1 MGSFPQPFQ
10 EDFAEMS
17 PSGGL
22 LEQRFVISFASVI
35 WATPGFLP
43 PRDNAI
49 SRFSSSVGP
58 CILMCDPLASA
69 AYISSPVNPRIFNSS
84 DAATLLLGSPWHFE
98 QYCSN
103 ARAPAAVC
111 ANADFP
117 PGAKIAARP
126 AKIIKIRFVTGMS
139 PNPRVLGLSHAAPQY
154 TPDCL
159 YAQCGK
165 QFHMAEIICS
175 ILGCFG
181 SRKGNQGTIF

>member
-1 MGSFPQPFQ
+1 MGSFPEPFQ

-35 WATPGFLP
+35 WATPGFRP

-58 CILMCDPLASA
+58 CISICDPLASA
-69 AYISSPVNPRIFNSS
+69 ANISSPVKLRIFNSS
-84 DAATLLLGSPWHFE
+84 DAATVLLGSPWHFA

-111 ANADFP
+111 ANAAFP
-117 PGAKIAARP
+117 PGDKIAARP
-126 AKIIKIRFVTGMS
+126 AKIIKIRFVTSMS
-139 PNPRVLGLSHAAPQY
+139 PIPGFQCSYQAAPQY
-154 TPDCL
+154 TSDRL
-159 YAQCGK
+159 YTQCASSVRTPK
-165 QFHMAEIICS
+165 RPA
-175 ILGCFG
+175 
-181 SRKGNQGTIF
+181 KG

>member
-10 EDFAEMS
+10 EDFAAIS

-69 AYISSPVNPRIFNSS
+69 AYISSPVKLRIFNPS
-84 DAATLLLGSPWHFE
+84 DAATVLLGSPWHFA

-111 ANADFP
+111 ASADFP
-117 PGAKIAARP
+117 PGDKIAARP
-126 AKIIKIRFVTGMS
+126 AKIIKIRFVTSMS
-139 PNPRVLGLSHAAPQY
+139 PIPRFQCSYQAAPQY
-154 TPDCL
+154 TSDRV
-159 YAQCGK
+159 YKQCGK
-165 QFHMAEIICS
+165 KNRYGRNNFLDFRLFLFLERQ
-175 ILGCFG
+175 
-181 SRKGNQGTIF
+181 